1 MTATSS
7 PAPKTPSWSSK
18 MLPWLGKGAAAAIGV
33 LFAASLAAFFT
44 YLQWTTEEKV
54 SREKQ
59 DYDRINTAATE
70 VAGAL
75 SAVMTLQINL
85 FFTERDAEKVKSDVN
100 MLAFDQ
106 KNAQDINAE
115 YAKAWTSLKNQILLL
130 LWKTDL
136 DIDRIANLSNDSS
149 NPDLLNQLENTDFSC
164 ETTLPPDS
172 LSQQNSQTP
181 LKIGGKVSNLK
192 IDWTRASDNVATFY
206 YCMLHVHDQM
216 ELIMEWAISATPSS
230 LPQLPQPVLCG
241 TQSQKELLVECD
253 LDNHQDRLE
262 GLLSSVA
269 CALDQVRT
277 HYGQPNIWQ
286 YIWQHISFGIFSS
299 SPKETTAAE
308 PAGSQT
314 CLSSA
319 KAASPTA
326 SRQSS
331 APP

>member
-7 PAPKTPSWSSK
+7 PAPKTPSWFSK
-18 MLPWLGKGAAAAIGV
+18 MLPWLGKGAAAAIGL

-75 SAVMTLQINL
+75 SAVKTLQTNL
-85 FFTERDAEKVKSDVN
+85 FFTERDAENDKDDVN
-100 MLAFDQ
+100 TLAFDH
-106 KNAQDINAE
+106 KNAQDVNAE
-115 YAKAWTSLKNQILLL
+115 YAKAWTSLKNQISLL
-130 LWKTDL
+130 LWKTDA
-136 DIDRIANLSNDSS
+136 DIDRVANFSNNSS
-149 NPDLLNQLENTDFSC
+149 NPDLLDQLKNTDFSC

-181 LKIGGKVSNLK
+181 LKIGGKVSSLK

-206 YCMLHVHDQM
+206 YCLLQVHNQM
-216 ELIMEWAISATPSS
+216 ESIRAWAISATPSS
-230 LPQLPQPVLCG
+230 PPQLPPPGPCG
-241 TQSQKELLVECD
+241 TQPQKEMLVECD
-253 LDNHQDRLE
+253 LDNHQYRLE
-262 GLLSSVA
+262 GLIMSVT

-286 YIWQHISFGIFSS
+286 YIWQHVSFGVFLS

-314 CLSSA
+314 CLSFA
-319 KAASPTA
+319 KALH
-326 SRQSS
+326 
-331 APP
+331 